1 MTEEKT
7 DNIQKGIRLNATFGQ
22 FLSVIF
28 LIIVLFVLPIG
39 GYEYLS
45 GRYGNDKQEVY
56 TAQTQ
61 NPGSSTGEGRVA
73 GISTSKVQTSIESTG
88 DTFEFLA
95 GSTTLVIAIGIILLT
110 IALTLSGSLIYDFCK
125 K

>member
-45 GRYGNDKQEVY
+45 DKQEVY

-110 IALTLSGSLIYDFCK
+110 IALTLSGSLIYDFWK